1 MIPGIEAL
9 KIISRHQGDSV
20 MITTETPF
28 TIWGSISDRQEFHLP
43 LINSMSKASS
53 IGLGLALGR
62 PDLKVQVVD
71 SDGSLL
77 MNLGSL
83 VTIANMAPPNF
94 IHFVY
99 QNNVYGLS
107 GAQPLPGVEKFSF
120 TGLAKAAGYPNVFE
134 FDEVEEFSLAL
145 PEILEKSGPTLVCL
159 KVEDDGPKPKLPA
172 RMTKHAYPEVRDA
185 IARTSPSA

>member
-9 KIISRHQGDSV
+9 KVISRNQGDSV
-20 MITTETPF
+20 MITTETPY
-28 TIWGSISDRQEFHLP
+28 TVWDSISDRQEFHLP

-83 VTIANMAPPNF
+83 VTIANMAPENF
-94 IHFVY
+94 VHFVY

-107 GAQPLPGVEKFSF
+107 GAQPLPGAGKFSF
-120 TGLAKAAGYPNVFE
+120 TGMAKSAGYANVFE
-134 FDEVEEFSLAL
+134 FDDLEDFALGL
-145 PEILEKSGPTLVCL
+145 PEILEKRGPTLVCL
-159 KVEDDGPKPKLPA
+159 MVEDDGPKPKIPP

-185 IARTSPSA
+185 LARTPKA

>member
-9 KIISRHQGDSV
+9 KVISRNQGDSV
-20 MITTETPF
+20 VITTETPY
-28 TIWGSISDRQEFHLP
+28 TVWDSISDRQEFHLP

-83 VTIANMAPPNF
+83 VTIANMAPENF

-107 GAQPLPGVEKFSF
+107 GAQPLPGVGKFSF
-120 TGLAKAAGYPNVFE
+120 TGMAKAAGYANVFE
-134 FDEVEEFSLAL
+134 FDELEEFALTL
-145 PEILEKSGPTLVCL
+145 PEILGKPGPTLVCL
-159 KVEDDGPKPKLPA
+159 MVEDSGPKPKITS

-185 IARTSPSA
+185 VARTTKGA